1 MISDRATN
9 SQVAPRVLLEVEWHF
24 GENGVEPGQREG
36 NAMAQRRTSKSQ
48 VRRPEPSDKMR
59 DDLVSM
65 LLAGQMDFAADYVRR
80 GRAHR
85 NLTDAELREEWKAA
99 FRAHSQEPRPG
110 LLRRTLQDFQAE
122 LDLRKLDPPFDAV
135 REDLDR
141 LTAAATATFEQ
152 LRADPERFEDVDKD
166 LRADLTAFR
175 EKRDRPKS

>member
-1 MISDRATN
+1 VISDRATN

-141 LTAAATATFEQ
+141 AAHQPSRTIGSTGSA
-152 LRADPERFEDVDKD
+152 PSERFPASPDNC
-166 LRADLTAFR
+166 
-175 EKRDRPKS
+175 

>member
-65 LLAGQMDFAADYVRR
+65 LLAEQMDFAADYVRR

-122 LDLRKLDPPFDAV
+122 LDLRNGRHHSRHQKIH
-135 REDLDR
+135 RQ
-141 LTAAATATFEQ
+141 Q
-152 LRADPERFEDVDKD
+152 LGHEC
-166 LRADLTAFR
+166 AFQ
-175 EKRDRPKS
+175 RPQVSSAGHVAHE